1 MHKHAFLLLLSLV
14 GCAIQADQSPRRV
27 EQSATCTA
35 EPDACSCEDTGGEED
50 VQECGPGTAVNKTLT
65 LSAAALFTN
74 PNPVGAEVPDGAMLR
89 AVNVVSDRPGVV
101 TAVRGQRAF
110 DYTLGGGYGEAGRAA
125 FFYKN
130 ALMVHTDADK
140 LRRDTGSEFVAEQAQ
155 AGGDAS
161 VVAPTQFDSGA
172 RVRFA
177 ESTGKLYM
185 TTASGILEKDGLTA
199 PLRRPGAPRAYDMT
213 SASIAMNTDGIGHL
227 TSGGVTAYRVVWGF
241 NDSQGRPVLGEPSGR
256 RIIKNPAFAAT
267 LSRTSNVVTASIAPA
282 AFPTDGVPSPAP
294 AAGFKVDITPINTN
308 NPAPARKTLLSAGAD
323 YVTYN
328 ETGANLSATDGF
340 TLAYPPQNTILVVP
354 IPPDVRV
361 GDFLQVYRTAS
372 VVSPYDDPGDN
383 MGQVAEII
391 VTSDMKDYGAIIV
404 NDNTPDA
411 LRQRPLYTNATQEG
425 LLQANARPPIARDM
439 VVFRDCLFLANTIG
453 PMRLTI
459 RFLGLPE
466 DGDILTI
473 AGQTYEAANTV
484 VDIEQ
489 YQIAPADNL
498 TTSQQIDA
506 TARALVARISF
517 RNPDIY
523 AYYAS
528 SDSDAP
534 GIIVLESR
542 VIDNEPFTAISSANG
557 DRFEPQLVSAISST
571 QDVRPNRLHFSKQ
584 GQPYAFPLG
593 NTLAIGDEST
603 PITRVLALRE
613 SLFVFKD
620 GVGEGKGV
628 WRVTGSG
635 PGAWSVS
642 AFNFGAHLVAPESA
656 VVVDN
661 QVFGLFAAGVASVS
675 DSGVDTISVPI
686 EDKMQKLLAVADDT
700 VGPVSFGLSYEVG
713 AERKFMV
720 WVPDDNESVV
730 PSQAYV
736 YNLNTETWTTRDDV
750 RTCGIVGGESSLM
763 HLCGDNGQV
772 YAERRTGSKT
782 DYRMQDAPA
791 GEVYSIT
798 GNTVS
803 ADLAD
808 LEVGQVVWGSG
819 GVENAVQIQSIDLDA
834 GTFTTSGPFPGVA
847 GDFMTL
853 SYPVNISVA
862 WVVNSAGDA
871 SAQKQFVDTAL
882 LLEQPMTG
890 PWLFSFTADL
900 DPTVDTAEGWA
911 EGTPYVRV
919 DVPWES
925 QRTTRLGVQVDHA
938 VGAELV
944 NILGIRSNV
953 NIYGGVLSR

>member
-27 EQSATCTA
+27 EQSATCTPD
-35 EPDACSCEDTGGEED
+35 PDACACEGGN
-50 VQECGPGTAVNKTLT
+50 VQACESGTVVNKLLT
-65 LSAAALFTN
+65 LSAAGLFTN
-74 PNPVGAEVPDGAMLR
+74 PNPVGAEVPDGAMSR
-89 AVNVVSDRPGVV
+89 AVNVVSDRPGIV
-101 TAVRGQRAF
+101 TAVRGQKAL
-110 DYTLGGGYGEAGRAA
+110 DYTLSGGYGEAGRSA

-161 VVAPTQFDSGA
+161 VVAPTQFDVGA

-199 PLRRPGAPRAYDMT
+199 PLRRPGATHAYDVNRLEYMMT
-213 SASIAMNTDGIGHL
+213 GSGVGSGHL
-227 TSGGVTAYRVVWGF
+227 LSGGVTAYRVVWGF

-256 RIIKNPAFAAT
+256 RIIKNPVFSAT

-282 AFPTDGVPSPAP
+282 IWPTNFEPFT
-294 AAGFKVDITPINTN
+294 GFKVDITPIDTN
-308 NPAPARKTLLSAGAD
+308 NTAPARKTVVSATSSAI
-323 YVTYN
+323 TYS
-328 ETGANLSATDGF
+328 ETGADFSSTSTY
-340 TLAYPPQNTILVVP
+340 TLAYPPMNTEIDIP
-354 IPPDVRV
+354 IPSEVRV

-383 MGQVAEII
+383 MAQVGEVII
-391 VTSDMKDYGAIIV
+391 TSAMKSAGMVGFI
-404 NDNTPDA
+404 DNTPDS
-411 LRQRPLYTNATQEG
+411 LRGRPLYTNATQEG

-439 VVFRDCLFLANTIG
+439 VTFRDCLFLANTIG

-459 RFLGLPE
+459 RFLGNPE
-466 DGDILTI
+466 YGDSITI
-473 AGQTYEAANTV
+473 AGKTYVGGEFESGIYGYEINK
-484 VDIEQ
+484 D
-489 YQIAPADNL
+489 PARS
-498 TTSQQIDA
+498 TSQQIEA
-506 TARALVARISF
+506 TARSLVATINGTFTGS
-517 RNPDIY
+517 IVT

-528 SDSDAP
+528 SDTDPP
-534 GIIVLESR
+534 GIIVLESK
-542 VIDNEPFTAISSANG
+542 VIDNEPFTAIASANG